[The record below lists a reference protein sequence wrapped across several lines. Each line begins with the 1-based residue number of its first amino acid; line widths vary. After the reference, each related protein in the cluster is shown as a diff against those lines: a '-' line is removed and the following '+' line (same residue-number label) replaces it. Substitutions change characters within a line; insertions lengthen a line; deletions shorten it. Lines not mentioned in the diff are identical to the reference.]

1 MSNSITERSVGAKV
15 YLRQPIKTK
24 ILTPEDDII
33 DIVLEYTEGK
43 RKKNDIVI
51 MSESPVAITQG
62 RAVLEDE
69 IKIGLLSKLLWR
81 CVGKVPY
88 GIGLRSKTSMQCAID
103 ECGHVRIIVAAI
115 AGAIGKL
122 FGIHGVFYRVAGKQA
137 ALVDAAHTSPVP
149 PYNTT
154 VIKGP
159 IHTDEICQKIH
170 EMTGNEAAIMD
181 INDIGGSWV
190 IGRSAGVD
198 AQLLEE
204 IMRDNPQGQQ
214 MELTPLCLVWEKQ

>member
-1 MSNSITERSVGAKV
+1 MSNSITERNVGSKV

-33 DIVLEYTEGK
+33 EIVLEYTEGK
-43 RKKNDIVI
+43 RKKDDIII

-62 RAVLEDE
+62 RAVLENE
-69 IKIGLLSKLLWR
+69 IKIGLLAKLLWR
-81 CVGKVPY
+81 GVSKVPY
-88 GIGLRSKTSMQCAID
+88 GIGLRAKTSMQCAID
-103 ECGHVRIIVAAI
+103 ECGHIRIIVAAI
-115 AGAIGKL
+115 AGGIGKL
-122 FGIHGVFYRVAGKQA
+122 FGIHGVFYLVAGKQA
-137 ALVDAAHTSPVP
+137 ALIDAAHTSPVP

-159 IHTDEICQKIH
+159 VHTDEICRKIQKK
-170 EMTGNEAAIMD
+170 TGNEAAIMD

-190 IGRSAGVD
+190 IGKTAGVD

-204 IMRDNPQGQQ
+204 IMSDNPQGQQ
-214 MELTPLCLVWEKQ
+214 LELTPLCLVWEKQ

>member
-1 MSNSITERSVGAKV
+1 MSNNITERQIGDKI

-24 ILTPEDDII
+24 IFTPNDDII
-33 DIVLEYTEGK
+33 EIVLKYTEGK
-43 RKKNDIVI
+43 RKQGDTIV

-62 RAVLEDE
+62 RAIPENEV
-69 IKIGLLSKLLWR
+69 KIGLLAKLLWR
-81 CVGKVPY
+81 GVSKVPY
-88 GIGLRSKTSMQCAID
+88 GVGLRSKTSMQCAID
-103 ECGHVRIIVAAI
+103 ECGHVRILIAAI
-115 AGAIGKL
+115 AGAFGKL

-137 ALVDAAHTSPVP
+137 ALIDAAHTSPVP
-149 PYNTT
+149 PYNST

-159 IHTDEICQKIH
+159 IHTDEICQKIY
-170 EMTGNEAAIMD
+170 ELIGNEAAIMD

-198 AQLLEE
+198 PYLLEE

-214 MELTPLCLVWEKQ
+214 MELTPLCLVWEKK

>member
-1 MSNSITERSVGAKV
+1 MKNNITEKTVAEKV
-15 YLRQPIKTK
+15 YLRQPIKTT
-24 ILTPEDDII
+24 ILTPEDDIVN
-33 DIVLEYTEGK
+33 IVLEYTEGK
-43 RKKNDIVI
+43 RKVGDIIV

-62 RAVLEDE
+62 RAVREDE
-69 IKIGLLSKLLWR
+69 IKIGILSKLLWR
-81 CVGKVPY
+81 GVSKVPY
-88 GIGLRSKTSMQCAID
+88 GVGLRSKTSMQCAID
-103 ECGHVRIIVAAI
+103 ECGHLRIIIAAI

-122 FGIHGVFYRVAGKQA
+122 FGIHGLFYRIAGKQA

-159 IHTDEICQKIH
+159 IHTDEICRKIH
-170 EMTGNEAAIMD
+170 EITGNEAAIMD

-190 IGRSAGVD
+190 IGRSAGID
-198 AQLLEE
+198 ARLLEE
-204 IMRDNPQGQQ
+204 IMGDNPQGQQ

>member
-1 MSNSITERSVGAKV
+1 MSNNITERMVGTKV

-24 ILTPEDDII
+24 ILTQEDGII

-88 GIGLRSKTSMQCAID
+88 GVGLRSKTSMQCAID

-159 IHTDEICQKIH
+159 IHTDEICQKIY

-190 IGRSAGVD
+190 IGKSAGVD
-198 AQLLEE
+198 AQLLEK

>member
-1 MSNSITERSVGAKV
+1 MKNNITERKVGAKI

-24 ILTPEDDII
+24 ILTPQDDII

-43 RKKNDIVI
+43 RKKGDIIV

-62 RAVLEDE
+62 WAVLESE

-81 CVGKVPY
+81 GVSKVPY
-88 GIGLRSKTSMQCAID
+88 GVGLRSKTSMQCAID
-103 ECGHVRIIVAAI
+103 ECGHFRIIIAAI
-115 AGAIGKL
+115 AGVVGKV
-122 FGIHGVFYRVAGKQA
+122 FRIHGLFYRIAGKQA

-149 PYNTT
+149 PYNKT

-159 IHTDEICQKIH
+159 IHTDEICRKIH
-170 EMTGNEAAIMD
+170 KITGNEAAIMD

-190 IGRSAGVD
+190 IGRSPGINAR
-198 AQLLEE
+198 LLEE
-204 IMRDNPQGQQ
+204 IMGDNPQGQQ
-214 MELTPLCLVWEKQ
+214 LELTPLCLVWEKQ

>member
-1 MSNSITERSVGAKV
+1 MKNNITERKVGAKI

-24 ILTPEDDII
+24 ILTPQDDII

-43 RKKNDIVI
+43 RKKGDIIV

-62 RAVLEDE
+62 RAVLESE

-81 CVGKVPY
+81 GVSKVPY
-88 GIGLRSKTSMQCAID
+88 GVGLRSKTSMQCAID
-103 ECGHVRIIVAAI
+103 ECGHFRIIIAAI
-115 AGAIGKL
+115 AGVVGKV
-122 FGIHGVFYRVAGKQA
+122 FRIHGLFYRIAGKQA

-149 PYNTT
+149 PYNKT

-159 IHTDEICQKIH
+159 IHTDEICRKIH
-170 EMTGNEAAIMD
+170 KITGNEAAIMD

-190 IGRSAGVD
+190 IGRSPGINAR
-198 AQLLEE
+198 LLEE
-204 IMRDNPQGQQ
+204 IMGDNPQGQQ
-214 MELTPLCLVWEKQ
+214 LELTPLCLVWEKQ